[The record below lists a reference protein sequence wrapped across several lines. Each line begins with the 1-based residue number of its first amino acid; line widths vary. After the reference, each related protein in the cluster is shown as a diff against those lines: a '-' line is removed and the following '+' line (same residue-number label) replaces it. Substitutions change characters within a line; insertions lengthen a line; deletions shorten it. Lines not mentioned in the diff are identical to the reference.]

1 MAFDFKKARVDCHNN
16 FPSRVLFTAEQQF
29 ETILLNNNNEIP
41 FIPIKI
47 GYNNDKTFQTCMG
60 HLGDGLEFLPYRPD
74 YMFDHC
80 FKVIDEAGKGIFPSA
95 NGIKTIVQGLGG
107 KLLAASSNDW
117 IVIIESLSSNMPVLT
132 AKFIVK
138 RIFESQQERNANPK
152 AMAAKLAERAENCF
166 KPDQYN
172 QLIKKFLFDDEGNFS
187 TALVS
192 DSETHLRAAKLLT
205 MFLKNHKGKK
215 PKDTTY
221 PLLDLSQDSNHLTTE
236 KKCEF
241 IASVLLF
248 SIRNNRSHG
257 STLSPFRTSKT
268 NISRYEGYYYS
279 MLCAY
284 VLSLGIFQ
292 LSDMGGVNANDIKEC
307 TQANICAQKK
317 FFNYKHR
324 KKLKT
329 VI

>member
-29 ETILLNNNNEIP
+29 ETIFQNNNKEIP
-41 FIPIKI
+41 FIPIKL
-47 GYNNDKTFQTCMG
+47 GYNNDKTFQTCIG

-80 FKVIDEAGKGIFPSA
+80 FKVIDEAGKSIFPSA
-95 NGIKTIVQGLGG
+95 KGIKPIVQGLGG
-107 KLLAASSNDW
+107 KLLSASSNDW
-117 IVIIESLSSNMPVLT
+117 TAIIESLSSHMPVLT

-138 RIFESQQERNANPK
+138 RIFESQRERNTDPNG
-152 AMAAKLAERAENCF
+152 MGAKLATRAEKCF
-166 KPDQYN
+166 KPNQYN
-172 QLIKKFLFDDEGNFS
+172 QIIKKFLFDDKGNFS
-187 TALVS
+187 DALVS
-192 DSETHLRAAKLLT
+192 DSKTHLRAAKLLI

-215 PKDTTY
+215 TKDTKY
-221 PLLDLSQDSNHLTTE
+221 PLLNLSQDSNHLTTE

-248 SIRNNRSHG
+248 NIRNDRSHG

-284 VLSLGIFQ
+284 ILSLGIFQ
-292 LSDMGGVNANDIKEC
+292 LRNMGGVNANDIKEC
-307 TQANICAQKK
+307 THVNICAQKK

-324 KKLKT
+324 KKPKPA
-329 VI
+329 I